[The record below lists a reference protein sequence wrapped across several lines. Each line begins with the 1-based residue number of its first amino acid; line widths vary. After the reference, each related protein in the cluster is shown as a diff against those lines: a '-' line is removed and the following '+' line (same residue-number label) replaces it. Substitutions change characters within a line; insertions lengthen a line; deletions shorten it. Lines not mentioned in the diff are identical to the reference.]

1 MVIKLLQDI
10 VCHGVPSP
18 KVWKKYLEQFNIEE
32 DANISFRD
40 KSTGWDSYSF
50 TILSSQNEY
59 MKVFFKIYV

>member
-10 VCHGVPSP
+10 VCHDVPSP

-40 KSTGWDSYSF
+40 KSTGWDSYRR
-50 TILSSQNEY
+50 L
-59 MKVFFKIYV
+59 V

>member
-10 VCHGVPSP
+10 VCHNVPSP

-50 TILSSQNEY
+50 KKKNLPNYQVKMNI
-59 MKVFFKIYV
+59 